1 MKRFS
6 SREEAFSDPD
16 SGRRIEE
23 HLDRRGGVND
33 DHRRSRSALTA
44 LAGETRVTTDLRC
57 ASRALSSATVGRSA
71 VRRTSWSR

>member
-44 LAGETRVTTDLRC
+44 FAGGTRVMTGVRRTR
-57 ASRALSSATVGRSA
+57 RALSSATVGRSA
-71 VRRTSWSR
+71 VRRTS